1 MYLYLQE
8 EVTGHCGDYIESVGH
23 LINLDSLPVEGEDR
37 QVAQKELYEVAYGW
51 IFDKL
56 VDDPSGCSPDST
68 WEYNQETKKWVET
81 QLTTSEQRQ
90 EERNKMW
97 RI

>member
-8 EVTGHCGDYIESVGH
+8 EVTGRCGDFIESVGH
-23 LINLDSLPVEGEDR
+23 LINLDSIPPEGEDR
-37 QVAQKELYEVAYGW
+37 QVAQKELYDVAYGW
-51 IFDKL
+51 MFDEL
-56 VDDPSGCSPDST
+56 VDDPSGSSPDST
-68 WEYNQETKKWVET
+68 WEYNQKTKKWVET
-81 QLTTSEQRQ
+81 QITTSEQRQ